1 MSPLACRINGV
12 DGTQIDVSDRG
23 CQYGDGL
30 FETIA
35 VKQGKAEFLD
45 EHLQRLAEGARRLA
59 ISCPSSQQWQADI
72 DALIKG
78 QNQAV
83 LKLIL
88 TRGQGGRGYASPEEP
103 EVTRIAMLYPWP
115 GYPSQNREQ
124 GVNVRFCATPIA
136 IQPVLAGLK
145 HLNRL
150 EQVLARN
157 EWRDNSITEG
167 LMQDIHG
174 RVIEGT
180 MSNLFL
186 IKDDALHTPDL
197 SGCGVNGIIRQQVI
211 KLAKERQILTV
222 TGEYRRED
230 VESADGLFLTNS
242 LMGIWPV
249 RQVEGTSFGI
259 PLIIRQ
265 LQEALDSVRLQ

>member
-12 DGTQIDVSDRG
+12 DGTQNDVSDRG

-45 EHLQRLAEGARRLA
+45 EHLQRLVEGARRLA

-115 GYPSQNREQ
+115 RYPSQNREQ

-211 KLAKERQILTV
+211 KLAKERQIPTV

-242 LMGIWPV
+242 LMGICPV
-249 RQVEGTSFGI
+249 RQVEGTRFDI